1 MITADLRGKTMLVTG
16 GASGIGLAAA
26 GMFARCGARVALNHL
41 PDDPRGPAE
50 ISRMRASGLDVVAAP
65 GDVGDPIA
73 ARSMVGD
80 AMRSLGRLDFLLNNA
95 GTPGAETPFDPKDLS
110 AMSEPLWQRLLG
122 VNLLGPFRC
131 VEAAAPHVRS
141 ARGAIVNTASIAGL
155 GGQASSMAYA
165 AAKAALINLTR
176 NLARALAPE
185 VRVNAVAPGL
195 VDSPWTKQWP
205 QDRKE
210 ASIAN
215 TMLKRM
221 CAPDDVAEAM
231 LYLCA
236 GAAFVTGHTLVVDGG
251 HSF

>member
-26 GMFARCGARVALNHL
+26 GMFARCGAKVALNHL
-41 PDDPRGPAE
+41 SDDPRGPAE
-50 ISRMRASGLDVVAAP
+50 IARMRASGLDVIAAP
-65 GDVGDPIA
+65 GDVGDPPA
-73 ARSMVGD
+73 ARQMV
-80 AMRSLGRLDFLLNNA
+80 AAAVQALGRLDFLLNNA

-131 VEAAAPHVRS
+131 VEAAAPHLRS
-141 ARGAIVNTASIAGL
+141 TRGAIVNTASIAGL

-165 AAKAALINLTR
+165 ATKAALINLTR

-185 VRVNAVAPGL
+185 IRVNAVAPGL
-195 VDSPWTKQWP
+195 VDSPWTKNWP
-205 QDRKE
+205 QARKQ
-210 ASIAN
+210 ASVAG

-251 HSF
+251 RSH